1 MKIAQVAP
9 LHESVPP
16 RLYGGTERI
25 VSYLT
30 EELVKQGHDVTLF
43 ASGDSITSAHLR
55 PMCDR
60 ALRLNR
66 GPLVDPLAYH
76 LLELDCVAE
85 EVEDFD
91 IVHFHLDYYPFSLI
105 RRFQIPA
112 ATTLHGRLDIPDLQ
126 PIFSHFRDLN
136 LISIS
141 NAQRSPM
148 PWAHWVETVYHGLP
162 EDLHSTGSGD
172 GDYLAFLGR
181 ISREK
186 RVDRAIEISKRVGI
200 PLRIAAKI
208 DAADKDYYEEQI
220 RPLLEG
226 ADVEFVGEIGEL
238 DKGEFLGRAR
248 ALLFPIDWPEPF
260 GLVIIEAMACGTPVI
275 AFEGGSVQ
283 EIVEDGISGFVVNT
297 VEEAVDAVKKLDTID
312 RAKCRAQFE
321 ERFSAK
327 RMCRDYVRAYR
338 QILAKRNAPAQ
349 SPLYLPKNTSGE
361 SVADV
366 LANTE

>member
-9 LHESVPP
+9 LLESVPP
-16 RLYGGTERI
+16 KLYGGTERI

-30 EELVKQGHDVTLF
+30 EELVRQGHDVTLF
-43 ASGDSITSAHLR
+43 ASGDSVTSARLR
-55 PMCDR
+55 PMCDH
-60 ALRLNR
+60 ALRLSR

-76 LLELDCVAE
+76 LLELDRVAE
-85 EVEDFD
+85 EAEDFD

-112 ATTLHGRLDIPDLQ
+112 VTTLHGRLDIPDLQ
-126 PIFSHFRDLN
+126 PVFSHFRDIN

-141 NAQRSPM
+141 NAQRAPM
-148 PWAHWVETVYHGLP
+148 PWAHWVATVYHGLP
-162 EDLHSTGSGD
+162 AELHSIGNG
-172 GDYLAFLGR
+172 GGGYFAFLGR
-181 ISREK
+181 ISPEK

-208 DAADKDYYEEQI
+208 DAADNEYYEEQI
-220 RPLLEG
+220 HPLLKG
-226 ADVEFVGEIGEL
+226 AEVEFDGEIGEA
-238 DKGEFLGRAR
+238 DKQEFLGNAR

-260 GLVIIEAMACGTPVI
+260 GLVMIEAMACGTPVI
-275 AFEGGSVQ
+275 AFEGGSVK
-283 EIVEDGISGFVVNT
+283 EIVEDGISGFVVKN
-297 VEEAVDAVKKLDTID
+297 VEEAVDAAKKLDTID
-312 RAKCRAQFE
+312 RAKCRARFE

-327 RMCRDYVRAYR
+327 RMCQDYVRAYH
-338 QILAKRNAPAQ
+338 QVLASRCAAVP
-349 SPLYLPKNTSGE
+349 PLSSQKFPGE